1 MKSVEKL
8 SITFTS
14 EMVRTIRDKVG
25 SGNYSSNSE
34 VIREALGGRM
44 EVSRLKALKAHS
56 YLNSFRK

>member
-1 MKSVEKL
+1 MKSIEKL

-44 EVSRLKALKAHS
+44 EVDHG
-56 YLNSFRK
+56 